1 MSQIIAS
8 NNLKSKR
15 IIKTN
20 KMSKATLLRNFKLG
34 QAGTKPQLKGAQ
46 LNKLGKLLNLKNINI
61 LKVSD
66 KIKAIELNKSS
77 TAAQIKSRG
86 IKMNVIRKK
95 GQTMKSLIP
104 LILLEENKRFFS
116 VKYKLVYL
124 QHEDTGVR
132 QRFYEPATAIF
143 PLGKMKNEVNE
154 YIMMDAINWF
164 DGWGI
169 FGRFFPNTVD
179 NIERNIDILEN
190 SSNSYPLTFI
200 KLFVWMDDRKIRVR
214 GTLYGMKLKNVLFD
228 KLSLNIKSNKDV
240 IDSVNCI
247 YHYLKKSYAKRDKG
261 NIRMLKISESVS
273 TWTVDTFCE
282 FLKKYK
288 KPFVCYDRNLKK
300 IDELKIKHNKW
311 VFKFIVSNEHIYP
324 LEKGEISA
332 LRETF
337 KMSKFETTEIKYI
350 ENINDYQTEYIKTNQ
365 IIKFNV
371 SVNIKNDNKNI
382 INNNYFDTEKST
394 EATYNIKKFIG
405 LENNELKIYTNDNNL
420 IDDYNYLKKVFDY
433 CPLTT
438 NFCPTLPL
446 LFLAKQN
453 KLYSTFIS
461 GFERPKPILYNN
473 PMIKGN
479 LQTIDKIKCYSFWLM
494 NLRKLPVFDITCD
507 IKIWKDLNNDRAI
520 TPTFSYF
527 VKKLKKNY
535 FNAFRNGWV
544 TGVLVINMIKYNCV
558 DRDDITHYRVPNMVD
573 NCYTKPIKK
582 MLEVDPK
589 RGKFI
594 INKFIGMMSSD
605 SNSTRTY
612 YKNLSK
618 TFEEVDQLREEDNY
632 VIKLENGYYAE
643 ECIYDNQLL
652 NNTNMLPINMAIVDN
667 TIHFM
672 LEKVEYLKSLDNKC
686 TIRCIKTD
694 SICFSSDKI
703 DVKKLKFISKTN
715 IKKWKIED
723 KTIEDIQ
730 DIIKEHGDNLKI
742 KLLENDFKSVKKYIK
757 PKSLMKYKNDMK
769 NNTIV
774 MLTINKSIHD
784 IKKQIISYYKFNK
797 NEHFVKVHDFKKVM
811 VVHDPK
817 FIKDIISK
825 DLYKVKKNLKNN
837 LLNKSVMFNCYAGS
851 GKSYFCINSLIPLLE
866 KNNQSYIVL
875 GNKYTTL
882 KEYFK
887 YNKTSKVFQYFTFNK
902 NNEKIISEFKEY
914 QNIIVDE
921 AGLLSESE
929 LTYIYTHL
937 KVNQHLY
944 MFGDD
949 KQLLP
954 IGWNNKLDSPLKLMA
969 VKQLFNFVV
978 CMDDNYR
985 NNYAR
990 DDYDLMRLEPR
1001 TYVLD
1006 CDARLLINRVSKRNI
1021 CIRRSYMNEMNKN
1034 YTKDWTDKFCNM
1046 KVKIGERL
1054 ISEFKQSRQNISK
1067 KLIKREIYNG
1077 SYYDIVK
1084 YDKETIFLK
1093 DELNNEFELTEDEF
1107 KDMFNYAHCITL
1119 YRAQGE
1125 SIKYEDYGIHQFDII
1140 KKNGRMLYTALSRTL
1155 EERIDGG
1162 FGDYDGEQYDESH
1175 EEEDDD
1181 DNDLDIIL

>member
-20 KMSKATLLRNFKLG
+20 NMSKATLLRKFKLG
-34 QAGTKPQLKGAQ
+34 QSGKKPQLKGAE
-46 LNKLGKLLNLKNINI
+46 LNKLGKYLNMNINK

-66 KIKAIELNKSS
+66 KIKAIEQYKSS

-86 IKMNVIRKK
+86 DKMGIIRKPR
-95 GQTMKSLIP
+95 QTTKSLIP
-104 LILLEENKRFFS
+104 SIIIEENKRFYS
-116 VKYKLVYL
+116 VKYKLIYL

-132 QRFYEPATAIF
+132 QRFYEPPTAIF
-143 PLGKMKNEVNE
+143 PNGMMKNEVNE

-169 FGRFFPNTVD
+169 FGRFFPNTAD

-214 GTLYGMKLKNVLFD
+214 GNLYGMKLKNVLFD
-228 KLSLNIKSNKDV
+228 KLSLNIQSNKDI

-247 YHYLKKSYAKRDKG
+247 YHYLKKSYANRDKG
-261 NIRMLKISESVS
+261 NKRMLKISETVS
-273 TWTVDTFCE
+273 TWTVKTFCE
-282 FLKKYK
+282 FLKKYN

-300 IDELKIKHNKW
+300 IEEYKIKHNKW

-324 LEKGEISA
+324 LEKGELSA

-365 IIKFNV
+365 IIKINV
-371 SVNIKNDNKNI
+371 SVNIKNDNNNI
-382 INNNYFDTEKST
+382 INNDYFDTQKST
-394 EATYNIKKFIG
+394 QVTYNIQKFIG

-420 IDDYNYLKKVFDY
+420 IDNYNYLKKVFDY

-438 NFCPTLPL
+438 NFCSTLPL

-453 KLYSTFIS
+453 KLHSTFIN

-479 LQTIDKIKCYSFWLM
+479 LQTIDKNKFYSFLLM
-494 NLRKLPVFDITCD
+494 NLRQLPVFDITCD
-507 IKIWKDLNNDRAI
+507 IKIWKDLNNNRPI
-520 TPTFSYF
+520 TASYSYF
-527 VKKLKKNY
+527 VKKLKKNH

-558 DRDDITHYRVPNMVD
+558 DREDITHYRVPKMVD

-589 RGKFI
+589 RGKII

-618 TFEEVDQLREEDNY
+618 TYDEVDQLRDENNY
-632 VIKLENGYYAE
+632 IIKLENGYYAE
-643 ECIYDNQLL
+643 ECIYDNQLM
-652 NNTNMLPINMAIVDN
+652 NNTNMLPINMAIIDN
-667 TIHFM
+667 AIHFM
-672 LEKVEYLKSLDNKC
+672 LEKVEFLKSLDRNC

-715 IKKWKIED
+715 INKWKIED
-723 KTIEDIQ
+723 KTIHDIE

-769 NNTIV
+769 NNTII
-774 MLTINKSIHD
+774 MITINKTIHD
-784 IKKQIISYYKFNK
+784 IKKPITTYYKFNK
-797 NEHFVKVHDFKKVM
+797 NENFVKVHDYKKVM
-811 VVHDPK
+811 VIHDPI
-817 FIKDIISK
+817 FINDKITK

-851 GKSYFCINSLIPLLE
+851 GKSHFARNSLIPMLE
-866 KNNQSYIVL
+866 KHNQSYIVL

-887 YNKTSKVFQYFTFNK
+887 YNKTSKVFQYFTLNK
-902 NNEKIISEFKEY
+902 NNEKIINEFKEY
-914 QNIIVDE
+914 QNIIIDE
-921 AGLLSESE
+921 GGLLSVDE

-937 KVNQHLY
+937 KVNQNVY
-944 MFGDD
+944 VFGDD

-954 IGWNNKLDSPLKLMA
+954 IGWNNNLDSPLNLRA

-985 NNYAR
+985 NNYSR
-990 DDYDLMRLEPR
+990 DDYDLMRLKPK
-1001 TYVLD
+1001 TYVLND
-1006 CDARLLINRVSKRNI
+1006 KSRLIINRVSKRNI

-1054 ISEFKQSRQNISK
+1054 ISEFNQSRQNISK

-1077 SYYDIVK
+1077 SYYDIIN
-1084 YDKETIFLK
+1084 YNKETIFLK
-1093 DELNNEFELTEDEF
+1093 DELNNEFELTVDEF

-1155 EERIDGG
+1155 EERIDG
-1162 FGDYDGEQYDESH
+1162 EHYDESY
-1175 EEEDDD
+1175 EEEDSD
-1181 DNDLDIIL
+1181 DNDYL